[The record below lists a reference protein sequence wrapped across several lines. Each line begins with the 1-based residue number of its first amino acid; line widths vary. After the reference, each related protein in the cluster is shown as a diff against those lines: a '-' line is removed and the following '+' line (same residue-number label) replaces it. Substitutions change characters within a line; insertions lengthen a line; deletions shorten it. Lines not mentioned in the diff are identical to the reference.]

1 MALTTMK
8 NTFQSNNFQRQTPM
22 YLYINQLA
30 RPVLQSLELHA
41 LHRIA

>member
-8 NTFQSNNFQRQTPM
+8 NTLQSNIFQRQTPM

-30 RPVLQSLELHA
+30 RPGKNSLELYVLQSHA
-41 LHRIA
+41 